1 MEGSL
6 KFPGF
11 GPEQFSFFRQLS
23 RNNRKEWFD
32 RNRERYQ
39 RHIVGAFR
47 ALLRELEPF
56 ALELNPDFEMLGKT
70 NRNFSRINRDIR
82 FARDKSPYRTQYYL
96 YLFVPVPG
104 ESHSSA
110 RLYVGLSADAVTAG
124 FSIYDGGRESPM
136 NTIFRPKVL
145 EPGRSRGALPDLIG
159 TSTASRGG
167 AELLALTRKAG
178 AGRRYESYW
187 YSMEKGE
194 WTKHQGL
201 PAGPADW
208 KRMKGWVVRKKFAPS
223 SRELSAGRFPAA
235 VKKIFRELY
244 PLYAFCAAPVRAKA
258 WSAGL

>member
-1 MEGSL
+1 MEGSQ

-11 GPEQFSFFRQLS
+11 GPEQFSFFRQLA

-39 RHIVGAFR
+39 THIVGAFR

-56 ALELNPDFEMLGKT
+56 ALQLNPDFETLGKT

-82 FARDKSPYRTQYYL
+82 FARDKSPYRGQYYL
-96 YLFVPVPG
+96 YLFLPMPG

-145 EPGRSRGALPDLIG
+145 EPGRSRRAF
-159 TSTASRGG
+159 TASRGR
-167 AELLALTRKAG
+167 AELPALIRKAG

-187 YSMEKGE
+187 YNMEKGE

-201 PAGPADW
+201 PAKPGDW
-208 KRMKGWVVRKKFAPS
+208 KRMKGWVVRKRFAPS
-223 SRELSAGRFPAA
+223 SRELSAGRFPVA

-244 PLYAFCAAPVRAKA
+244 PLYAFCAVGARAKT